1 LLSEKQQIAVN
12 FINQNNNRAI
22 DADRAGLGK
31 TYTVLSA
38 IENTNNHP
46 TLIICIKPGLYV
58 WENELQKWFNQTS
71 IIYTGNPKQRQLT
84 LQEIQENG
92 PKYVIANYS
101 FFNELMQL
109 LTPRYFKTLVLDE
122 YHMYGLLNRKTKMY
136 ESVKKV
142 CKIIP
147 HIIPITGTPMRQ
159 TCADYY
165 PALSLVDPT
174 NIEFKSF
181 WRFVDKYCVKIK
193 DMYGYKIE
201 RLPANRYEFY
211 DMLSKYVIR
220 RTGDDQL
227 PKKTRQPIPVEMSKE
242 QQKMFKQLQEEMI
255 LDYNGSLILTP
266 NEMVKILRCRQLLVS
281 PETLDIKAP
290 SGGIDAI
297 IDIVKDEEEAV
308 IIFTPF
314 RNAAHIIDRH
324 LKENIK
330 GIQTFIIHGGMTQ
343 QQLRDAQEGF
353 QTLNSKNKAVICTI
367 KSGASMTLTDAKVAI
382 FLGYEWGAEDN
393 NQAEGRIHRL
403 TQDRPVR
410 CLYLLYKNTPD
421 EKIIQRLN
429 DKQMAFDVSMP
440 PEQYYEYL
448 LDKKD

>member
-1 LLSEKQQIAVN
+1 M
-12 FINQNNNRAI
+12 
-22 DADRAGLGK
+22 AGLGK

-38 IENTNNHP
+38 INNYP
-46 TLIICIKPGLYV
+46 ALIICIKPGLYV
-58 WENELQKWFNQTS
+58 WENELQKWFNQDS
-71 IIYTGNPKQRQLT
+71 IIYTGSPKDRKT
-84 LQEIQENG
+84 ALQKIHETV
-92 PKYVIANYS
+92 PKFIISNYS
-101 FFNELMQL
+101 FLNELMQL
-109 LTPRYFKTLVLDE
+109 LTPQYFKTLVLDE

-142 CKIIP
+142 CKVIP
-147 HIIPITGTPMRQ
+147 HVIPITGTPMRQ

-165 PALSLVDPT
+165 GALSIVDP
-174 NIEFKSF
+174 KSF
-181 WRFVDKYCVKIK
+181 TSYWRFVDTYCVKIK

-201 RLPANRYEFY
+201 RLPANRQQFHE
-211 DMLSKYVIR
+211 MLSKYVIR
-220 RTGDDQL
+220 RTGDEDL
-227 PKKTRQPIPVEMSKE
+227 PPKTRQPIPIEMTKE
-242 QQKMFKQLQEEMI
+242 QRVMYQQLQNEMI
-255 LDYNGSLILTP
+255 LDYDDNLILTP

-281 PETLDIKAP
+281 PETLDISAP
-290 SGGIDAI
+290 SGGIDTLV
-297 IDIVKDEEEAV
+297 DIVKDEEEAV

-314 RNAAHIIDRH
+314 RKATYIIDRN

-353 QTLNSKNKAVICTI
+353 QNTQTKNKAVICTI

-382 FLGYEWGAEDN
+382 FLGYEWGSDDN

-440 PEQYYEYL
+440 PQQYYEYL
-448 LDKKD
+448 LDKKS